1 MDDGVVEISDH
12 AVDTFVDEFL
22 KNTRTCSQTHTCNP
36 PGPDA
41 AHTHTCYHT
50 HTQVLPSEDDDGAKN
65 KEHSVPRPRRR
76 RPSRNREAVRKYRE
90 KKKAHT
96 AYLEEEVKK
105 LRLLNQQLV
114 RKIQGQAI
122 LET

>member
-41 AHTHTCYHT
+41 AHTYL
-50 HTQVLPSEDDDGAKN
+50 LPHPYPSS
-65 KEHSVPRPRRR
+65 SVGR
-76 RPSRNREAVRKYRE
+76 
-90 KKKAHT
+90 
-96 AYLEEEVKK
+96 
-105 LRLLNQQLV
+105 
-114 RKIQGQAI
+114 
-122 LET
+122 